1 MKNFNKKLKKEMRR
15 ASGDFAVWK
24 AANADKLQMFT
35 GSAAA
40 EENAVFA
47 GSAPS
52 RQSGGTMKKTLRRR
66 LVAVVCAAVLVVT
79 ATVVTIAFA
88 PSSRPSPGYTYND
101 KEVKS
106 GELTETEAAAFISL
120 YPAMSLFVP
129 DFSSAQAVRL
139 IENNSLVSAV
149 MSGLLMM
156 ETDYYDVTIVAIYD
170 KHYNYI
176 DRGRF
181 YNLTDTL
188 TVHGAQ
194 IAYKYDGVTPEGW
207 YQYFLTATKDGFTTY
222 WTIAGAE
229 EGIDKFLQA
238 GF

>member
-1 MKNFNKKLKKEMRR
+1 MRNFNKKLKKEMQR

-35 GSAAA
+35 DSAAA

-79 ATVVTIAFA
+79 ATVVTIALA
-88 PSSRPSPGYTYND
+88 PSSRPSPGYTYSD
-101 KEVKS
+101 KEVVT
-106 GELTETEAAAFISL
+106 GELTETEAAAFTKL

-129 DFSSAQAVRL
+129 EKTTTSAVRL
-139 IENNSLVSAV
+139 LENNALVCAITSGRINGQANKYMVTVVAV
-149 MSGLLMM
+149 
-156 ETDYYDVTIVAIYD
+156 YD
-170 KHYNYI
+170 KKYNYI
-176 DRGRF
+176 DRAKF
-181 YNLTDTL
+181 DNLTETL
-188 TVHGAQ
+188 LLHNAQ
-194 IAYKYDGVTPEGW
+194 IAYKYEGLTERGLHR
-207 YQYFLTATKDGFTTY
+207 YLLTATKDGLTTY
-222 WTIAGAE
+222 WDISCLN
-229 EGIDKFLQA
+229 EGIEELLQT